1 MMAQVV
7 VRCRLTK
14 SRVFFCRHKQHLNEM
29 KGVILVMEEKKNV
42 TVESNADEY
51 SKSPVPATA
60 RKSFLSVLIISLGY
74 VFVVTSMQ
82 AGSSIGVGLSFGNM
96 VWAVLVSSAILT
108 VLSCIMGVMAAK
120 SGLNFGL
127 MARYSFG
134 KVGTWI
140 PVLIV
145 AVTTIGWFSIDAYL
159 IGDSAH
165 RLFSWMPTLVVCV
178 LAGIGM
184 TITASK
190 GTRWMNMLSN
200 IAVPVVLIFGFISI
214 IRAFQDVGGVAG
226 INAIVKE
233 DTLTFAKAVSL
244 GVGSYAVGSVMFT
257 PDIMRFAK
265 SAKASVIAMIITIMI
280 GNSFMVFFG
289 AIGSVVYNDPDIM
302 GVLALQGLLAP
313 AFLVMVLNIWSTAQ
327 GCVYS
332 GSMSLS
338 SVVKVPRDKLT
349 FVFGLLG
356 TILGC
361 VGFYNLFGDYINF
374 LSATVPPLTGII
386 FADYLTKYNKGY
398 TDLESL
404 PRADIGGFVAWILAF
419 ASTYINFF
427 LPSVN
432 CVIVAFVVKV
442 IFNKVRK

>member
-1 MMAQVV
+1 MD
-7 VRCRLTK
+7 
-14 SRVFFCRHKQHLNEM
+14 
-29 KGVILVMEEKKNV
+29 EKK
-42 TVESNADEY
+42 TVAVEAASADEY
-51 SKSPVPATA
+51 SKTAVPMTA
-60 RKSFLSVLIISLGY
+60 RKSFMSALIISLGY

-82 AGSSIGVGLSFGNM
+82 AGSAIGVGLSFNSM
-96 VWAVLVSSAILT
+96 VMAVLVSSGILT
-108 VLSCIMGVMAAK
+108 VLSCIMGVIAAK
-120 SGLNFGL
+120 SGMNFGL

-134 KVGTWI
+134 QVGTWVPI
-140 PVLIV
+140 IIV
-145 AVTTIGWFSIDAYL
+145 AVTTIGWFSIDAYM

-165 RLFSWMPTLVVCV
+165 RLFSWMPTLLICV

-184 TITASK
+184 TITAAK
-190 GTRWMNMLSN
+190 GTKWMNRLSN
-200 IAVPVVLIFGFISI
+200 IAVPVVLIFGFISVLK
-214 IRAFQDVGGVAG
+214 AFNDVGGIAG
-226 INAIVKE
+226 INAIVTE

-244 GVGSYAVGSVMFT
+244 GVGSYAVGSVMFP

-265 SAKASVIAMIITIMI
+265 NAKTAIIVMIITIMI

-302 GVLALQGLLAP
+302 GVLAIQGLLAP

-338 SVVKVPRDKLT
+338 SVVKFPRDKLT
-349 FVFGLLG
+349 YVFGILG

-361 VGFYNLFGDYINF
+361 LGFYNLFGSYINF
-374 LSATVPPLTGII
+374 LSATVPPIVGII
-386 FADYLTKYNKGY
+386 LADYLTKYKTGY
-398 TDLESL
+398 CDLDKL
-404 PRADIGGFVAWILAF
+404 PKADIGGFVAWILAF

-427 LPSVN
+427 LPSIN

-442 IFNKVRK
+442 IFNKIKK